1 MGERGA
7 HLRLGGVVSSRRA
20 VAADRDQPHPRHE
33 GRDDRAGER
42 AASRAKCVPP
52 HEHHERDQE
61 PRDREQELVRRLQHA
76 VTGATAMVTM
86 GTRTKHIS
94 QEYSAPINPGLT
106 CDHLVTYTRLH
117 DGRRRPGVQ
126 GARRSDATAPGR
138 PAARAR
144 RPHAHGAR
152 VQAGDDQVRRHE
164 APPRPR
170 ESGARGDPEGR
181 AGEAAFPQRRP
192 DPAHSRP
199 MDRQVHRAPRVGAH
213 GSQATTGGGLGMSTT
228 ATETSTSTQ
237 VYRIFI
243 RATPQKIWDAITD
256 PEWTQRFGYGLRDE
270 YELRPGGKYRGR
282 ANAGMLAM
290 GMPDVTVDGEVIESD
305 PPRKLVVTWRMAM
318 DPTLNAEGF
327 TRLTYEIVEG
337 KGGVS
342 RLSVIHDLAGRPG
355 HAAMVAGVLQGPGE
369 GGGWLWILSD
379 LKSLLE
385 NGAQMTTERPWG

>member
-1 MGERGA
+1 
-7 HLRLGGVVSSRRA
+7 
-20 VAADRDQPHPRHE
+20 
-33 GRDDRAGER
+33 
-42 AASRAKCVPP
+42 
-52 HEHHERDQE
+52 
-61 PRDREQELVRRLQHA
+61 
-76 VTGATAMVTM
+76 
-86 GTRTKHIS
+86 
-94 QEYSAPINPGLT
+94 
-106 CDHLVTYTRLH
+106 
-117 DGRRRPGVQ
+117 
-126 GARRSDATAPGR
+126 
-138 PAARAR
+138 
-144 RPHAHGAR
+144 
-152 VQAGDDQVRRHE
+152 
-164 APPRPR
+164 
-170 ESGARGDPEGR
+170 
-181 AGEAAFPQRRP
+181 
-192 DPAHSRP
+192 
-199 MDRQVHRAPRVGAH
+199 
-213 GSQATTGGGLGMSTT
+213 MSTT
-228 ATETSTSTQ
+228 TTETSTTTQ

-290 GMPDVTVDGEVIESD
+290 GLPEVTVDGEVIESD

-318 DPTLNAEGF
+318 DPTLSAEGF

-385 NGAQMTTERPWG
+385 NGEQMTTERPWG